1 MEAFERDCHIAQ
13 RSASPDIH
21 PRSAQLANTTHSQLQ
36 ELEASPLRSVSKVF
50 VVLPAYNEEV
60 ALGRLLQKVRSS
72 FTNQDGY
79 EVIVVDDASTD
90 ETRFIATEASL
101 AMPVH
106 VVSHETNQGL
116 SGAIKSGLEA
126 AMEIA
131 QDGDVIVTMDA
142 DDTHNPNGIAGM
154 LRMINDGHDIV
165 IASRYQKGSK
175 TIGVPKNRLLM
186 TFFARWLFKFILPI
200 KGVRDYTCGYRAY
213 RFSALD
219 KAMNHHKENFFTEKG
234 FSCMVDILLK
244 MRQFDFVIGEVP
256 MILRYD
262 NKPTESKMDV
272 VSTAQKTIA
281 LLVRRRLGW

>member
-1 MEAFERDCHIAQ
+1 MFKKA
-13 RSASPDIH
+13 
-21 PRSAQLANTTHSQLQ
+21 SAQLAINTSTSPLTTS
-36 ELEASPLRSVSKVF
+36 ELEAPRTASKVF

-60 ALGRLLQKVRSS
+60 AIGRLLQKIRSS
-72 FTNQDGY
+72 FADPDGY

-90 ETRFIATEASL
+90 DTRFIATEASL

-131 QDGDVIVTMDA
+131 QEGDVIVSMDA
-142 DDTHNPNGIAGM
+142 DDTHNPNGITAM
-154 LRMINDGHDIV
+154 LKMIDDGCDIV
-165 IASRYQKGSK
+165 IASRYQKGSQ

-186 TFFARWLFKFILPI
+186 TFFARWLFKCILPI

-256 MILRYD
+256 MVLRYD

-272 VSTAQKTIA
+272 VSTAQKTIK